1 MPSSAKPK
9 VAHPLLTQAVRVD
22 KNCVGLRWF
31 AQDEKHLAR
40 LIAIVA
46 MGQALFAANILK
58 NLLPA
63 SPAIKDSHLYREA
76 TIKLTVQEDGKLP
89 RTGYPQW
96 QRDGFI
102 FEVISWIAARQNQS
116 EMVLL
121 QAPHISATSQGLDG
135 LMIELNASR
144 SKVLSTTVFEDKCT
158 DNPRGTF
165 RDKVMPAFLARHRN
179 ERSAEMVATAA
190 TLLHSAGIDE
200 ASAVGLAA
208 AVMDTGKRSYRAA
221 FALTTEHDS
230 QSQRT
235 KLFKGYEALD
245 GLSKEHRIGAGLIV
259 SGELRD
265 WFDSLATQA
274 IDYLDELLAEGA

>member
-1 MPSSAKPK
+1 MPTSAKPK
-9 VAHPLLTQAVRVD
+9 AAHPLLTQAVLVD
-22 KNCVGLRWF
+22 KNCIGLRWF
-31 AQDEKHLAR
+31 AQDEKQLAG

-63 SPAIKDSHLYREA
+63 SPAFKNSHLCREA
-76 TIKLTVQEDGKLP
+76 KIKLTVQEDGKLP

-116 EMVLL
+116 ALVLL

-135 LMIELNASR
+135 LMIELNADK
-144 SKVLSTTVFEDKCT
+144 SKVLATTVFEDKCS

-179 ERSAEMVATAA
+179 ERSAEMVAAA
-190 TLLHSAGIDE
+190 AALLHAAGIDE
-200 ASAVGLAA
+200 ASAVEIAA
-208 AVMDTGKRSYRAA
+208 AVMDTDKRSYRAA

-235 KLFKGYEALD
+235 KLFNGYEALD
-245 GLSKEHRIGAGLIV
+245 GLSKEQRVGAGLIV
-259 SGELRD
+259 SGKLRD
-265 WFDSLATQA
+265 WFDSLAAQA
-274 IDYLDELLAEGA
+274 IVYLDELLAEGA